1 MGSWKVDVVAGGRMG
16 LGSVRGRGDLVRSAV
31 EKEKEKEKLKQPAR
45 GESEGE
51 RLCPLLVLA
60 SWRLV
65 QEGRFREGEE
75 DGDGCGLDME
85 SGSWRRGAAKDEEN
99 DTGYCPLLC
108 VFVLCDL
115 YL

>member
-1 MGSWKVDVVAGGRMG
+1 MGAAERAEGWYYRWIWRAWFGSVEDGLWKGDVVAGGRMG

-31 EKEKEKEKLKQPAR
+31 EKEKEKLKQPAR
-45 GESEGE
+45 GESQGE

-65 QEGRFREGEE
+65 QEGRFGEGE

-85 SGSWRRGAAKDEEN
+85 SGSWRRVAD
-99 DTGYCPLLC
+99 
-108 VFVLCDL
+108 
-115 YL
+115 

>member
-31 EKEKEKEKLKQPAR
+31 EKEKEKEKEKLKQPAR

-65 QEGRFREGEE
+65 QEGRFGAGEE

-85 SGSWRRGAAKDEEN
+85 SGSWRRGADWH
-99 DTGYCPLLC
+99 YF
-108 VFVLCDL
+108 FVAS
-115 YL
+115 

>member
-1 MGSWKVDVVAGGRMG
+1 VQWAAFVVVVGSWKVDVVAGGRMG

-31 EKEKEKEKLKQPAR
+31 EKEKEKLKQPAR
-45 GESEGE
+45 GESQGE

-65 QEGRFREGEE
+65 QEGRFGEGEE

-85 SGSWRRGAAKDEEN
+85 SGSWRRGAD
-99 DTGYCPLLC
+99 
-108 VFVLCDL
+108 
-115 YL
+115 